1 MPQVKM
7 PNGDIVAFPD
17 GMSPTQI
24 TAYIRKWFPANG
36 YDSPAAAQG
45 SGAAPTAAVQPAA
58 APAAT
63 SGPASPA
70 TPPPSSPPAQ
80 QPGEPQGQAT
90 PGLLGDYESF
100 VTGVANALP
109 FDINRRATDAVGNTL
124 NALTG
129 GKFGYN
135 SAQDE
140 ANDTATAAAHPVPAV
155 AGAVGGTALGA
166 MGIGALMPEALAPK
180 AGQTALNALKL
191 AGIGGGLSA
200 TDAALEGGSPGQIAG
215 AAATGAVVAPIA
227 GAAAGAVGKTLAR
240 TGTKAWTYI
249 AKKIGEPAADV
260 EAAVARY
267 HDSTGQWPSIQQILN
282 ARAQGGIRN
291 FARSNPIAAEGFQN
305 AQAAAADTL
314 PARVSNVIQQAG
326 ISRRPEFLGRVGDFQ
341 QNPNALHNALDD
353 AMTNAMEPIRSTPVD
368 LPPEVAGSKALR
380 NAAPALGELA
390 DDGSVG
396 PSVLNKLAAM
406 ANGKEPESPLT
417 LGDIDTLRQ
426 GLRGLQAGGGKNA
439 VRAKEYAD
447 FLTSAAADQVPE
459 YADALDKYRAGARY
473 IQGFE
478 HSYGTGAPVATATEP
493 SLRGALAS
501 DEGLAGHQAGL
512 MTYLRSRA
520 ESSSNAAGELAKDL
534 GSHAATSQAVAAAT
548 SPQQADTLINA
559 SSAIAAGQRAIQDST
574 LPRISDVSS
583 SSPAQRAAVGLGE
596 AAAGMHLAGLGRV
609 GRAIASYLGQHRYP
623 PAVQRAIVTGL
634 TSNDPAVLQTTI
646 ARLRQTE
653 TNAAALARLSQA
665 LGIATGA
672 NLGAQETMGGYPAV
686 PPPAGQ

>member
-70 TPPPSSPPAQ
+70 TSPPSSPAAQPTQEQAQ
-80 QPGEPQGQAT
+80 QPGNAFTAFQNTTNESLPIIG
-90 PGLLGDYESF
+90 GLMNRAGDF
-100 VTGVANALP
+100 VGSHIASLITGRPADELVQEAHEREEQ
-109 FDINRRATDAVGNTL
+109 IN
-124 NALTG
+124 
-129 GKFGYN
+129 
-135 SAQDE
+135 Q
-140 ANDTATAAAHPVPAV
+140 AHPVASTLG
-155 AGAVGGTALGA
+155 GATGDVLGA
-166 MGIGALMPEALAPK
+166 LTIGKMLPAALAPQE
-180 AGQTALNALKL
+180 GQTALNVLKL
-191 AGIGGGLSA
+191 AGVGGTLG
-200 TDAALEGGSPGQIAG
+200 AADTAVEGGSPGQIAG

-227 GAAAGAVGKTLAR
+227 GAAAGVVGKTLAR
-240 TGTKAWTYI
+240 SGTKAWTYI

-501 DEGLAGHQAGL
+501 DEGLAGHKAGL
-512 MTYLRSRA
+512 MTYLRNRA
-520 ESSSNAAGELAKDL
+520 ESNSNAAGELAKDL
-534 GSHAATSQAVAAAT
+534 GSHAATSQAVATAT
-548 SPQQADTLINA
+548 SPQQANTLTNA

-574 LPRISDVSS
+574 LPRINDVSS
-583 SSPAQRAAVGLGE
+583 SSPAQRAVVGLGE